1 LDLLR
6 ASGVKVHETSD
17 LHEVM
22 DSTDVIYWTRVQE
35 ERFQDNAAEYE
46 AIKNDFIMTPA
57 LLKQAKA
64 SAILMHPLP
73 RKHEMGTRADHDLL
87 DVDPRAIYFEQMEN
101 GMFVRMALLA
111 KVLVDA
117 HV

>member
-1 LDLLR
+1 LQDVL
-6 ASGVKVHETSD
+6 ATA
-17 LHEVM
+17 
-22 DSTDVIYWTRVQE
+22 DVIYWTRVQE
-35 ERFQDNAAEYE
+35 ERFKDNPAEYE

-57 LLKQAKA
+57 LLRQAKA
-64 SAILMHPLP
+64 GAVLMHPLP
-73 RKHEMGTRADHDLL
+73 RKHEMGTRDDHDLL

-101 GMFVRMALLA
+101 GMFVRMGLLA